1 MKGALWREPGLE
13 MKIFAEISAG
23 ELIDKITILEIKSCR
38 ITDDAKLANVR
49 NELDML
55 NATWANDSA
64 SQIDIA
70 DERERLHTVNETLWD
85 IEDAIRMKERAQAFD
100 QEFIE
105 LARAV
110 YFRNDERAAFKR
122 EINLKLGSELV
133 EEKSYQD
140 YRAS

>member
-1 MKGALWREPGLE
+1 MSLIQTPV
-13 MKIFAEISAG
+13 SYG
-23 ELIDKITILEIKSCR
+23 ELIDKITILEIKSRR

-70 DERERLHTVNETLWD
+70 DEREKLHAVNETLWD

-140 YRAS
+140 YRAV

>member
-1 MKGALWREPGLE
+1 MSLIQTPV
-13 MKIFAEISAG
+13 SYG
-23 ELIDKITILEIKSCR
+23 ELIDKITILEIKSRR
-38 ITDDAKLANVR
+38 IGDDAKLANVR
-49 NELDML
+49 NELDLL
-55 NATWANDSA
+55 NATWANSSA
-64 SQIDIA
+64 SQTDITV
-70 DERERLHTVNETLWD
+70 ERARLLAVNELLWD
-85 IEDAIRMKERAQAFD
+85 IEDRIRLKERAQAFD

-140 YRAS
+140 YRVV

>member
-1 MKGALWREPGLE
+1 MSLIQTPV
-13 MKIFAEISAG
+13 SYG
-23 ELIDKITILEIKSCR
+23 ELIDKITILEIKSRR

-55 NATWANDSA
+55 NATWANDAA
-64 SQIDIA
+64 SQTDIA
-70 DERERLHTVNETLWD
+70 DERERLHGVNETLWD

-105 LARAV
+105 LARSV

-140 YRAS
+140 YRSGK

>member
-1 MKGALWREPGLE
+1 MSLIQTPV
-13 MKIFAEISAG
+13 SYG
-23 ELIDKITILEIKSCR
+23 ELIDKITILEIKSRR

-70 DERERLHTVNETLWD
+70 DEREKLHTVNETLWD

-122 EINLKLGSELV
+122 EINFKLGSELV

-140 YRAS
+140 YRAV

>member
-1 MKGALWREPGLE
+1 MSLIQTPV
-13 MKIFAEISAG
+13 SYG
-23 ELIDKITILEIKSCR
+23 ELIDKITILEIKSR
-38 ITDDAKLANVR
+38 QITDPAKLANVR
-49 NELDML
+49 NELDLL
-55 NATWANDSA
+55 NATWANDAA
-64 SQIDIA
+64 SKTDIS
-70 DERERLHTVNETLWD
+70 RERADLLKVNETLWD
-85 IEDAIRMKERAQAFD
+85 IEDRIRLKEKAQAFD

-122 EINLKLGSELV
+122 EINLKLGSQLV

>member
-1 MKGALWREPGLE
+1 MSLIQTPV
-13 MKIFAEISAG
+13 SYG
-23 ELIDKITILEIKSCR
+23 ELIDKITILEIKSR
-38 ITDDAKLANVR
+38 QITDPAKLANVR
-49 NELDML
+49 NELDLL
-55 NATWANDSA
+55 NATWANDAA
-64 SQIDIA
+64 SQTDIS
-70 DERERLHTVNETLWD
+70 RERADLLKVNETLWD
-85 IEDAIRMKERAQAFD
+85 IEDRIRLKEKAQAFD

-122 EINLKLGSELV
+122 EINLKLGSQLV